1 MSSASCLRERLR
13 EDQPLIL
20 DGGLGTEPG
29 LCVCLSFA
37 KDWIGRLL
45 REINII
51 SDCHFLNVLHMLR
64 FIISGADII
73 TTATYQASIPG
84 FVSHLGLSVGD
95 SRKLLMSGV
104 YLAKEAAEKR
114 SDLKWRKSAF
124 VAGSVGPYG
133 AHLANGSEYKGT
145 YAARLT
151 VERLKD
157 FHRPHIECLVDAG
170 ADVIAFET
178 IPSIKECQALVEVLR
193 EFPSSEAWMSFSCGD
208 HKTIADGSLFTD
220 AVQMA
225 CRSKQLLA
233 VGVNCCPPD
242 VVEPLLDAAQS
253 LLPPEMTWVAYPN
266 KWDAWDTKLG
276 VCVCPTGGC
285 CFVRPADIA
294 WLRQHLKGDD
304 AKCEPNDCPTT
315 ESTS

>member
-20 DGGLGTEPG
+20 DGGLGTELEAEEPRAEG
-29 LCVCLSFA
+29 DMLWSA
-37 KDWIGRLL
+37 R
-45 REINII
+45 
-51 SDCHFLNVLHMLR
+51 FLFSNPDLIKEMHDR

-114 SDLKWRKSAF
+114 SDLSKKSAF

>member
-1 MSSASCLRERLR
+1 MLWSARFLFSNP
-13 EDQPLIL
+13 DLIKEMH
-20 DGGLGTEPG
+20 D
-29 LCVCLSFA
+29 
-37 KDWIGRLL
+37 
-45 REINII
+45 
-51 SDCHFLNVLHMLR
+51 R

-276 VCVCPTGGC
+276 WLSGKPAAWLPDLSHKWIKQGVGLIGGC